1 MANCWVGR
9 HVSDPVSSIF
19 SLKPHIGIGGSF
31 CLFCKKVTQDMNDW
45 HFKMH
50 QDLQTKKLNLFE
62 SLYDCF
68 WEGDFLWKKYL
79 FQQ

>member
-19 SLKPHIGIGGSF
+19 SLSPTLALVEPCVSSA
-31 CLFCKKVTQDMNDW
+31 KKSLKIWTIDTW
-45 HFKMH
+45 KYTKI
-50 QDLQTKKLNLFE
+50 LQTKKLNLFE